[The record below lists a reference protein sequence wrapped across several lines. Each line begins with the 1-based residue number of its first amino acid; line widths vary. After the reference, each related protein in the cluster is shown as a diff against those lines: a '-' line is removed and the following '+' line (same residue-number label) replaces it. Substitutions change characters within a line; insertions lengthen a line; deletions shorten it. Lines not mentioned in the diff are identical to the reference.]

1 MAYNFNECKKGNPVK
16 DKAREIVLA
25 DLIEFLHNRYG
36 EDTLTQV
43 DGNMLAVAVG
53 NRTLADGTEGEV
65 CVTVEVVA
73 KDYDVRVVESSGKV
87 FQPYERLIEGDEY
100 EKKVRDREEK
110 AAENKRKK
118 EEKAAKDKAAR
129 EARKAA
135 KENK

>member
-25 DLIEFLHNRYG
+25 DLAEFFHNRYG
-36 EDTLTQV
+36 EDTMTQV

-87 FQPYERLIEGDEY
+87 FQPYERLIEGDEPLSVIPQILLKFLLEY
-100 EKKVRDREEK
+100 QLHFFHLSPYKLFCFCRSPIPL
-110 AAENKRKK
+110 
-118 EEKAAKDKAAR
+118 
-129 EARKAA
+129 
-135 KENK
+135 

>member
-25 DLIEFLHNRYG
+25 DLVEFFHNRYG
-36 EDTLTQV
+36 EGTMTQV

-87 FQPYERLIEGDEY
+87 FQSYERLIEGDEY
-100 EKKVRDREEK
+100 EKKVREH
-110 AAENKRKK
+110 

-129 EARKAA
+129 EVRKAA

>member
-1 MAYNFNECKKGNPVK
+1 MPYNFNECKKGNPVK

-25 DLIEFLHNRYG
+25 DLAEFFHNRYG
-36 EDTLTQV
+36 EGTMTQV

-100 EKKVRDREEK
+100 EKKVREREEK

-118 EEKAAKDKAAR
+118 AVKDKAAR